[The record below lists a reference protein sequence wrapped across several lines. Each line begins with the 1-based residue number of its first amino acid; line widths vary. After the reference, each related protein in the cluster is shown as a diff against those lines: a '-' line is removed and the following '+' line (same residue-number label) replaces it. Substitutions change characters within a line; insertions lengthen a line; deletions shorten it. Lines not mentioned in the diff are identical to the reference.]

1 MGLPDSSQDLSTEM
15 EVDAFRRLFP
25 LRFFE
30 RHLSESLRPDGRPL
44 GTARDTIVNLG
55 LVSSADGSALAKI
68 GSTTMLAAI
77 RMEVMS
83 PSTDSPDEGCIA
95 VEFHMPPICSP
106 TVRPG
111 RPADE
116 APVISKRLSDIFS
129 RCLDFCDM
137 IDLKELCLVSG
148 KAAWMGYLDIYC
160 LDADGA
166 LFDAALL
173 SAVAAFSNC
182 KIYPNLQR
190 RASLRYDPLQIPVVA
205 LNDNGRI
212 VAINGEQEENASIK
226 EKEAVNKEKR
236 KLTLKNIPFALT
248 CILHKKYILAD
259 PTAEEESIMD
269 TLVTVVLDSSDQ
281 IVSFNK
287 SGGNALAGSSAI
299 KSCVELARK
308 RGKELKQILGEMDI
322 D

>member
-15 EVDAFRRLFP
+15 DVDAFRRLFP

-44 GTARDTIVNLG
+44 GKARDTIVNLG

-129 RCLDFCDM
+129 RCLDLSAERVITVCDM

-148 KAAWMGYLDIYC
+148 KAAWMGYLVSTPPPSDIYC

-173 SAVAAFSNC
+173 SAVAAFSN
-182 KIYPNLQR
+182 
-190 RASLRYDPLQIPVVA
+190 LQIPVVA

>member
-1 MGLPDSSQDLSTEM
+1 MGIPDAAQDLSTEM
-15 EVDAFRRLFP
+15 EVDAFRRIFP

-30 RHLSESLRPDGRPL
+30 RHLSESLRPDGRQL
-44 GTARDTIVNLG
+44 GKARDTIVNLG
-55 LVSSADGSALAKI
+55 LVSTADGSALAKI

-77 RMEVMS
+77 RMEVMT
-83 PSTDSPDEGCIA
+83 PSTDSPDEGCIGCYL
-95 VEFHMPPICSP
+95 VVLFSI
-106 TVRPG
+106 
-111 RPADE
+111 PAE
-116 APVISKRLSDIFS
+116 AAPVISKRLSDTILS
-129 RCLDFCDM
+129 SGM

-173 SAVAAFSNC
+173 AAVAAFSN
-182 KIYPNLQR
+182 
-190 RASLRYDPLQIPVVA
+190 LQIPIVA

-212 VAINGEQEENASIK
+212 VAVTGEKDQDNALIT

-236 KLTLKNIPFALT
+236 KLTLKNIPFSLT
-248 CILHKKYILAD
+248 CILHKNYILAD
-259 PTAEEESIMD
+259 PTTEEESIMD

-281 IVSFNK
+281 MVSFYK
-287 SGGNALAGSSAI
+287 SGGAALAYSSAI

-308 RGKELKQILGEMDI
+308 RAKELKQILGEMDI